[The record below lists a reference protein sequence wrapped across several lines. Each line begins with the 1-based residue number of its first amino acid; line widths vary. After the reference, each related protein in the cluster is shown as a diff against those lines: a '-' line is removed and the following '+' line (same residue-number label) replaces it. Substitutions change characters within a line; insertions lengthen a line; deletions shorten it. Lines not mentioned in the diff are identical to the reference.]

1 MATPDSVAPAMEPAD
16 RGLAGARPS
25 KDPGTD
31 RKLEGGAPATP
42 GPAECPSISIVVLTR
57 NRARLLAQGLDC
69 LLRQDY
75 PADRMEIVVVD
86 DGSTDGTSEQVR
98 ALAARDSRVRYLGV
112 AHRGIPA
119 ARNAGI
125 RAARGEF
132 IAIVADDYLLAPDYA
147 GTFVS
152 FFRERPDA
160 SVVRFRIVPARNNLS
175 SRLSHFAYEI
185 SLRKR
190 LDPDPGPVPR
200 GLRERLRFYW
210 RPPPLPAPAITAD
223 HRLEAAGA
231 AAYRRGVFERVGL
244 FDESLGRAEDS
255 DMGRRLR
262 ESGIAVYFHPFHTV
276 AHQYGPW
283 REEVLAKNFRA
294 GIYHQRLAQR
304 DGAGTERGGVGLVI
318 RRAIQMKGKAR
329 ALLFLPSVLW
339 AELARRAGMW
349 YGRRLDRSRG

>member
-1 MATPDSVAPAMEPAD
+1 MTAPVQ
-16 RGLAGARPS
+16 
-25 KDPGTD
+25 
-31 RKLEGGAPATP
+31 EGPFITV
-42 GPAECPSISIVVLTR
+42 IVLTR

-86 DGSTDGTSEQVR
+86 DGSTDKTAEQVR
-98 ALAARDSRVRYLGV
+98 ALSARDARVRYLGDG
-112 AHRGIPA
+112 HRGIPA

-132 IAIVADDYLLAPDYA
+132 IAIVADDYLLAPDYVR
-147 GTFVS
+147 TFVS

-160 SVVRFRIVPARNNLS
+160 SVVRFRIVPARDNLS

-190 LDPDPGPVPR
+190 LDPDPGPLPR
-200 GLRERLRFYW
+200 GLAAKARFVFS
-210 RPPPLPAPAITAD
+210 PPPLPAPEITAD

-231 AAYRRGVFERVGL
+231 AAYRREVFERVGL

-262 ESGIAVYFHPFHTV
+262 ESGIAVYFNPHHTV

-294 GIYHQRLAQR
+294 GIYHQRLAER
-304 DGAGTERGGVGLVI
+304 GAAREEAGGAGHVI
-318 RRAIQMKGKAR
+318 RRAVQMKGLAG
-329 ALLFLPSVLW
+329 AIVYLPTLLC
-339 AELARRAGMW
+339 AELARRAGMA
-349 YGRRLDRSRG
+349 YGRRRDRRRR